1 MNLEEPVRKAIL
13 AELERQAAAGR
24 LTLDASGS
32 GPIRLD
38 GRVDLDE
45 LVMAVLGALAGG
57 P

>member
-13 AELERQAAAGR
+13 AELERQAASGR
-24 LTLDASGS
+24 LTLDKSGS

-38 GRVDLDE
+38 GRIDVDE